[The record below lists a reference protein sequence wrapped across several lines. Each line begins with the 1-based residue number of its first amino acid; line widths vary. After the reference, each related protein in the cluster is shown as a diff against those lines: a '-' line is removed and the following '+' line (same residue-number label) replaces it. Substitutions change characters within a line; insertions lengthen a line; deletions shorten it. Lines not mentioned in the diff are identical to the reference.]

1 MLSNSIH
8 RSLFLS
14 GWDVP
19 ELGAQTVIIS
29 VCEDLTA
36 KHPSPLY
43 VIVLAMPNG
52 YGLQWWPYR

>member
-1 MLSNSIH
+1 
-8 RSLFLS
+8 
-14 GWDVP
+14 VP
-19 ELGAQTVIIS
+19 ELGAQTVSIS

-43 VIVLAMPNG
+43 VIVLAVPNG